1 MDYIKIPNRITSI
14 FITFI
19 IILVSIIGFTVIP
32 TEVTVENRPLL
43 WGIMTINLLFATAL
57 FLLLYFFNTVLQG
70 NIFHVSMI
78 FTFLVALPITLYN
91 LGVTSILFSN

>member
-1 MDYIKIPNRITSI
+1 MDYIKIPNQISLV
-14 FITFI
+14 FILFLI
-19 IILVSIIGFTVIP
+19 GLSVILGWTVIP
-32 TEVTVENRPLL
+32 NESTVENRPLL
-43 WGIMTINLLFATAL
+43 LGIMSINILFAITL
-57 FLLLYFFNTVLQG
+57 FLFLYTFNTVLQG